1 LSDLPAL
8 AFMIFSFLFLVR
20 FYQGRK
26 YLDLAVGSVLAGV
39 AGVVRAES
47 LLILIP
53 YLTGILSIAFETPK
67 QPLVARLKTILKL
80 GALAGVCSLALPL
93 AVFGMPW
100 DLKSAV
106 MPLAIP
112 SLSDLLL
119 GFKWYA
125 LRDIS
130 WAWCLLAWTGLAV
143 GLYRKQTRPI
153 ALGLVVLIAVAS
165 SYFASD
171 NQTGADIPRFLVP
184 TIPFTLF
191 GMGFLWSVARRPA
204 VKVAFVLLAVAY
216 VVSVFVGL
224 RSPQE
229 PGVQEPSAL
238 AKVLALPYYL
248 ATDAAGGYVKG
259 PPALMYYNS
268 VRTVLPDGVAIILQG
283 NDDLNGAYEVNLG
296 VKPPMKFI
304 KINQSLPEPERFSEL
319 SSLPEGKPVYVYPGP
334 DDAAIGASLA
344 RNGFTSQGNVCG
356 AALYTKP

>member
-1 LSDLPAL
+1 
-8 AFMIFSFLFLVR
+8 M
-20 FYQGRK
+20 
-26 YLDLAVGSVLAGV
+26 
-39 AGVVRAES
+39 
-47 LLILIP
+47 
-53 YLTGILSIAFETPK
+53 
-67 QPLVARLKTILKL
+67 
-80 GALAGVCSLALPL
+80 C
-93 AVFGMPW
+93 
-100 DLKSAV
+100 
-106 MPLAIP
+106 
-112 SLSDLLL
+112 
-119 GFKWYA
+119 
-125 LRDIS
+125 
-130 WAWCLLAWTGLAV
+130 
-143 GLYRKQTRPI
+143 
-153 ALGLVVLIAVAS
+153 
-165 SYFASD
+165 
-171 NQTGADIPRFLVP
+171 
-184 TIPFTLF
+184 
-191 GMGFLWSVARRPA
+191 FLWSVARRPA